1 MVWCQGNYLMPVSK
15 TVWGSHLSHFSPTSP
30 PRSQGSLEHGLSSM
44 NPMGQKGP
52 SMQDSY
58 MGEKSKSKPPW
69 SYVNILNTKF
79 STWTGHKP
87 VNLEPKPFK
96 LVIRMGCDQKVILPG
111 QSLGSKWHKSDFL
124 DSAALPLGA
133 GKRLDGGLML
143 HRPLCKAQSL
153 AQCFGHKNQ
162 PYRFRMSNHCVQH
175 YLFHRYLPFTQIP
188 CNNENREVN
197 TFSKCCKRF
206 GFPTCHRFVRLTR
219 NLFPQGY
226 SLPAKNRRER
236 GCVSPPLPAS

>member
-1 MVWCQGNYLMPVSK
+1 
-15 TVWGSHLSHFSPTSP
+15 
-30 PRSQGSLEHGLSSM
+30 
-44 NPMGQKGP
+44 
-52 SMQDSY
+52 
-58 MGEKSKSKPPW
+58 
-69 SYVNILNTKF
+69 
-79 STWTGHKP
+79 
-87 VNLEPKPFK
+87 
-96 LVIRMGCDQKVILPG
+96 
-111 QSLGSKWHKSDFL
+111 
-124 DSAALPLGA
+124 
-133 GKRLDGGLML
+133 ML

-175 YLFHRYLPFTQIP
+175 YLLHRYLPFTQIP

-226 SLPAKNRRER
+226 SLSAKNRRER
-236 GCVSPPLPAS
+236 GCVSPPLPASLHSPAGVFFSYYHSCQPSSGKSSTIKVDHHKTQISTPGENCFGG